1 MGPSEDEIGR
11 QTRETREP
19 GDEYLGVPEQRTE
32 SDAVRYAKIAVV
44 VVGAVAVA
52 TAGVLIYR
60 RFRRPARRE
69 QLRRRLVEA
78 LEDLPDTVR
87 DLPDEVARKIKRPLP
102 SIKVVVN
109 PEAGAKAREA
119 LESMVRRVAPAMA
132 GTASSAF
139 NRRFRRSSE
148 SAETDPA
155 HD

>member
-11 QTRETREP
+11 QTREPREP

-78 LEDLPDTVR
+78 LEDLPDMGR
-87 DLPDEVARKIKRPLP
+87 EPPDELARMIKRRVP
-102 SIKVVVN
+102 SMK
-109 PEAGAKAREA
+109 GR
-119 LESMVRRVAPAMA
+119 
-132 GTASSAF
+132 
-139 NRRFRRSSE
+139 
-148 SAETDPA
+148 
-155 HD
+155 